1 MKDHQ
6 VQLDHAQFDRSQPGL
21 ASLVPSTAGARRAGQ
36 RRVAAVIAPALAVA
50 LAGCSYN
57 ISAIGVANDR
67 SASASVGSG
76 GVHAQQTGPSGTSV
90 YSSPAPAPNY
100 GPVLRAD
107 GTCSQPFAG
116 PAPAAIV
123 PGISECALVAAKG
136 APVDVLVGGSGKGQ
150 REVQVLYQEPTGK
163 KVYLFSDNKLVR
175 IVE

>member
-1 MKDHQ
+1 M
-6 VQLDHAQFDRSQPGL
+6 QLDHAQCDRSRPDFGGTDP
-21 ASLVPSTAGARRAGQ
+21 APAGTRFADMRRA
-36 RRVAAVIAPALAVA
+36 AAVIAPALAVA

-57 ISAIGVANDR
+57 ISAIGGANDR
-67 SASASVGSG
+67 SASVSAGSG
-76 GVHAQQTGPSGTSV
+76 GVYAQQTGPSGTSV
-90 YSSPAPAPNY
+90 YSAPAPAPNY

-116 PAPAAIV
+116 PAPAAIE

-175 IVE
+175 VVD

>member
-1 MKDHQ
+1 MKDRQ
-6 VQLDHAQFDRSQPGL
+6 VQLKLVQLDRSQPD
-21 ASLVPSTAGARRAGQ
+21 
-36 RRVAAVIAPALAVA
+36 VAAAAQYPTERRFVDIRRMALAVAPALAVL

-67 SASASVGSG
+67 SASVSAGSG
-76 GVHAQQTGPSGTSV
+76 GVYAQQTGPSGTSV
-90 YSSPAPAPNY
+90 YSAPAPNY

-116 PAPAAIV
+116 PVPTAIE
-123 PGISECALVAAKG
+123 PGVSECALVAAKG

-163 KVYLFSDNKLVR
+163 KVYLFSDNRLVR

>member
-1 MKDHQ
+1 M
-6 VQLDHAQFDRSQPGL
+6 
-21 ASLVPSTAGARRAGQ
+21 
-36 RRVAAVIAPALAVA
+36 AAVIAPALAVA

-90 YSSPAPAPNY
+90 YNSPAPAPAPNY

-116 PAPAAIV
+116 PAPAAIE

-175 IVE
+175 IVD